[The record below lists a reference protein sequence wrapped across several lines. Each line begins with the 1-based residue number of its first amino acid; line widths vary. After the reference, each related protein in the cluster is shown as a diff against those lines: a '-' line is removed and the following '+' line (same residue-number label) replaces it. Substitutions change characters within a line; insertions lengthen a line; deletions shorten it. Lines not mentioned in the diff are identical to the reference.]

1 MLSFSLLYTEGAS
14 SEEPLKYGE
23 EYQTCTKI
31 SYQYYYNDKDNLA
44 REISGCGRYNFPNSS

>member
-1 MLSFSLLYTEGAS
+1 VKNHSSTVK